1 MNAVNAGNN
10 GENHLMIRNSSGS
23 LNESHELRT
32 GLLITAPVAGLEGGE
47 WRQ

>member
-1 MNAVNAGNN
+1 MQEIMHN

-32 GLLITAPVAGLEGGE
+32 GLLITTAPVAGLE
-47 WRQ
+47 